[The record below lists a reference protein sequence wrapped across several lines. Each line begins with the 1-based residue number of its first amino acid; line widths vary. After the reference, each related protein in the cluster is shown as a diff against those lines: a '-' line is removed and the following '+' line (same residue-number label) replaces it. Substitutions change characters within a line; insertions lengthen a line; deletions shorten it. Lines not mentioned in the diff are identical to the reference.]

1 MAEGR
6 ESFSGRFAVIMALAG
21 SAIGLGNIWR
31 FPFMLGEGGGAA
43 FIIVYIIVCALICL
57 PIMMC
62 EAIIGRS
69 THLGTFGAI
78 EKLAPGTHW
87 KWLGLLTVVT
97 PLLMLSYYSV
107 IGGWSVGFLGEGLG
121 MAFTKGTPDDASALY
136 NGFIAKPL
144 WPLLCHTVFI
154 VLVAL
159 IVLGGVNKGIEKF
172 SNISMPVLFLL
183 IVIIAVYSVTLPG
196 AGAGVRYLLHPDF
209 SKLTG
214 ADVMAAMGQ
223 AFFSL
228 SLGDGATLTY
238 FSYVRKNE
246 NIMATGAWTA
256 GSDLLFAIIAGFAV
270 MPAVF
275 AAGLAPEAGP
285 GLIFQAIPY
294 VFAKM
299 GLNIGW
305 LSDVMG
311 VVFFLMVLVAAL
323 TSAISMMEVGVAFLQ
338 EQKGFSRKKAVGVL
352 LAGTWALGCVCSLSF
367 GPFHGIMSGGR
378 FFDLCDALVSNY
390 MMPFGGLLFAI
401 LVGWKLPPKLVR
413 DEFTNGGTIAFNTA
427 IYGVLRFIIKWVVP
441 VAIVA
446 IFVSNLLL

>member
-1 MAEGR
+1 
-6 ESFSGRFAVIMALAG
+6 
-21 SAIGLGNIWR
+21 
-31 FPFMLGEGGGAA
+31 
-43 FIIVYIIVCALICL
+43 
-57 PIMMC
+57 
-62 EAIIGRS
+62 
-69 THLGTFGAI
+69 
-78 EKLAPGTHW
+78 
-87 KWLGLLTVVT
+87 
-97 PLLMLSYYSV
+97 
-107 IGGWSVGFLGEGLG
+107 
-121 MAFTKGTPDDASALY
+121 
-136 NGFIAKPL
+136 
-144 WPLLCHTVFI
+144 
-154 VLVAL
+154 
-159 IVLGGVNKGIEKF
+159 
-172 SNISMPVLFLL
+172 MPVLFLL

-352 LAGTWALGCVCSLSF
+352 LAGTWALGCVCSLS
-367 GPFHGIMSGGR
+367 
-378 FFDLCDALVSNY
+378 CDALVSNY

-413 DEFTNGGTIAFNTA
+413 DEFTNGGTIAFNTT

-441 VAIVA
+441 VAIIA